1 MWTRCGGGGAGGGAF
16 GGGNGGGG
24 GGGGGN
30 GGGGGEG
37 GRRVSG
43 KTKNFL
49 FARGSAALTTSFVHN
64 FAPMMVAASVCG
76 VRGEPA
82 STGLRIRAE
91 KLLFFFCFFFAFCF
105 FS

>member
-1 MWTRCGGGGAGGGAF
+1 MEAVL

-37 GRRVSG
+37 CRRVSG
-43 KTKNFL
+43 KTKGFL
-49 FARGSAALTTSFVHN
+49 ICPRGGAALATFFVHN

-82 STGLRIRAE
+82 PTALRIRAE
-91 KLLFFFCFFFAFCF
+91 KLLLFFWFFFRVFI